1 MHKLQPQ
8 RSSLTCSTSMLGSNM
23 IRGTYLDGK
32 TSAHKT
38 VEVHFGPET
47 MRILGLEE
55 TLEVPLR
62 SVDVSESLGDTHRSI
77 LLGDGA
83 RIDVP
88 NSPEL
93 DQIGGRHGVFSLVD
107 ALERRW
113 AYSALAVVFVI
124 GVCWAIVTISIPIAA
139 KHLAAAIPVK
149 LDEAIGTNGL
159 KLLDRFHF
167 EPTGLAEQEQT
178 AILERFRPIVQY
190 AQSDHQFRLEF
201 RSGRRVGANAF
212 ALPSGIIVITDQLVE
227 LSANHEELDGVLGH
241 EVGHIVNRHSLRRLL
256 QSSATA
262 MLLATFTGDL
272 ASLSSLAASIPTV
285 LVQTG
290 YSRDFEREADR
301 YAYEYLEFANIPARR
316 FTDILQRLEAS
327 HGGGVEGP
335 LGYLSTHPPSS
346 ERVEHRSN

>member
-1 MHKLQPQ
+1 
-8 RSSLTCSTSMLGSNM
+8 M
-23 IRGTYLDGK
+23 IRGTYFDGK
-32 TSAHKT
+32 TSGHKT
-38 VEVHFGPET
+38 VEVHLGPET
-47 MRILGLEE
+47 IRILGLEYP
-55 TLEVPLR
+55 LEIPPG
-62 SVDVSESLGDTHRSI
+62 SVDVSEALGDTHRSI

-93 DQIGGRHGVFSLVD
+93 DRIGGGHRVFSIVN

-113 AYSALAVVFVI
+113 AYAALAVVFVI
-124 GVCWAIVTISIPIAA
+124 GVCWAVVTIGVPIAA
-139 KHLAAAIPVK
+139 KHVATAIPVR
-149 LDEAIGTNGL
+149 LDESIGTNGL
-159 KLLDRFHF
+159 KLLDRLYFK
-167 EPTGLAEQEQT
+167 PTGLAEQEQS

-190 AQSDHQFRLEF
+190 AQGEHRFRLEF
-201 RSGRRVGANAF
+201 RSGGQLGANAF

-227 LSANHEELDGVLGH
+227 LSANHEELAGVLAH
-241 EVGHIVNRHSLRRLL
+241 EVGHVVNRHSLRRLL

-262 MLLATFTGDL
+262 MLLATFSGDMV
-272 ASLSSLAASIPTV
+272 SLSSLAAAIPTV

-301 YAYEYLEFANIPARR
+301 YAYEYLEFANVPASR
-316 FTDILQRLEAS
+316 FTDILQRLEDS

-346 ERVEHRSN
+346 ERAEDRSN